1 MKTITDILKS
11 VSQRARRTE
20 NTAAASQGAGS
31 SESPRTVE
39 NRKMMIIAGLGN
51 PGKKYEKTRHNC
63 GFEALDVLADRSR
76 IRVTQGKF
84 RALCGSGVIDTV
96 PVLLMK
102 PQTFMNLSGEAV
114 RAACEYY
121 QADPATQLIVMYD
134 DISLD
139 PGRIRVRAKGSAGGH
154 NGMKSIIGQLGTD
167 QFLRIRIGTGHQSEA
182 YAQIDWVLGHF
193 SSSERVTMI
202 EAFERAAQAAQ
213 ALLTQPPERVMS
225 EFNSAGT

>member
-1 MKTITDILKS
+1 MIWSTGRHRYDTD
-11 VSQRARRTE
+11 
-20 NTAAASQGAGS
+20 
-31 SESPRTVE
+31 
-39 NRKMMIIAGLGN
+39 MMIIAGLGN
-51 PGKKYEKTRHNC
+51 PGRKYEKTRHNC
-63 GFEALDVLADRSR
+63 GFEALDILADRFR

-84 RALCGSGVIDTV
+84 RSLCGTGIIDGV

-114 RAACEYY
+114 RAACDYY

-154 NGMKSIIGQLGTD
+154 NGMKSIIDLLGTD
-167 QFLRIRIGTGHQSEA
+167 HFLRVRIGTGHQPEA
-182 YAQIDWVLGHF
+182 YAQVDWVLGHF
-193 SSSERVTMI
+193 PLSERVVMA
-202 EAFERAAQAAQ
+202 EAFEKAAQAAQ

-225 EFNSAGT
+225 EYNAVESQT